1 MRVNNNSSDLP
12 QIQSATD
19 KYCDIIDVTVYSVDN
34 RKKVNHMNCLQHP
47 FGPLFNEKSHVLILG
62 SFPSVKS
69 REQNFFYGHPQN
81 RFWKT
86 VAAVFGEPVPQNI
99 EEKKQLILNNG
110 LALWDSIASC
120 EITGSSDASIRN
132 ARANDI
138 GIILDNCNIERIYCN
153 GRKSH
158 ELYCKY
164 IEPKTGRKA
173 ICLPSTSPAN
183 AQWTLDKLIDA
194 WSVISERGMTP
205 EGKKGKG
212 IDHDD

>member
-1 MRVNNNSSDLP
+1 
-12 QIQSATD
+12 
-19 KYCDIIDVTVYSVDN
+19 
-34 RKKVNHMNCLQHP
+34 MNYLQHP
-47 FGPLFNEKSHVLILG
+47 FGPLFNESSRVLILG

-81 RFWKT
+81 RFWR
-86 VAAVFGEPVPQNI
+86 VIAAVFDQPVPHDI
-99 EEKKQLILNNG
+99 EEKKQLILTNG

-120 EITGSSDASIRN
+120 EITGSSDASIKN

-138 GIILDNCNIERIYCN
+138 GIILDNCEIERIYCN

-164 IEPKTGRKA
+164 IEPQTGRKA

-183 AQWTLDKLIDA
+183 AQWTLERLIDA
-194 WSVISERGMTP
+194 WSVIT
-205 EGKKGKG
+205 
-212 IDHDD
+212 